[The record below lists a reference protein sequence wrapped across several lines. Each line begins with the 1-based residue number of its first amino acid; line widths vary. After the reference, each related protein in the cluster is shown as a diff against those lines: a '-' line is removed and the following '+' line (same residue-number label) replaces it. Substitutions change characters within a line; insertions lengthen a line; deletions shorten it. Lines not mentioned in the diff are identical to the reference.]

1 MPNKRRPPHE
11 QGDDLFSGLTGDP
24 AEFIGFGLAGLSWP
38 PQGRFPVNHAMAHV
52 RDVVGVDLE
61 HSDAPLLIAGYSA
74 IASLVELVARWRQS
88 RGDRSGSVRLLLGA
102 EPFPSSRANFGSA
115 QEEFTE
121 EIREY
126 WLERSV
132 SVRLSAKVIR
142 VIQELDTGSL
152 LVRTMPGPA
161 PLHAK
166 IYVGDNAGTIGSSNY
181 TENGMARQLEANA
194 RFEKTSEK
202 ERYTELATV
211 ADNFWSQGMP
221 WGEEFR
227 QLLLDLLQVV
237 GWQEALARACAE
249 LLEGDWARHVL
260 VHQEQRDRL
269 WPAQRAGIA
278 QALWVVENL
287 GSVLVADATGSGKTR
302 MGAHLVA
309 AVRDRLIDTG
319 RLRRDRDLT
328 TLVCPPAVR
337 DTWQNE
343 ALISGVTIMPVSH
356 GLLSRPD
363 PAGTRIE
370 TGHVARAQVLAI
382 DEAHNFLSQG
392 SNRTRQVQDSI
403 ADHVL
408 LFTATPISRGARDL
422 LTLVG
427 LLGADNF
434 DDDTLAILDQLDYT
448 FQTSDLTG
456 EQRDRLRREIQRF
469 TVRRTKLAFNELVTR
484 DEAAYQHQETGRI
497 CRYPVHEPHAYGT
510 GETRQDEHIAERIRG
525 AATGLRGIVQL
536 GRRIRVPD
544 TLKGEVTDSQ
554 WLDGRLKGAKAL
566 AGHHVL
572 AAMRSSR
579 AALVE
584 HLAGRDHGGT

>member
-1 MPNKRRPPHE
+1 MPRKRNLPDW
-11 QGDDLFSGLTGDP
+11 QGDDLFSGISGDL
-24 AEFIGFGLAGLSWP
+24 AEFIPVELSGLLWP
-38 PQGRFPVNHAMAHV
+38 PQDRFPVNHPQTHVHV
-52 RDVVGVDLE
+52 RDIVAVDLQS
-61 HSDAPLLIAGYSA
+61 SDAPLLIAGYSA
-74 IASLVELVARWRQS
+74 IASLVELVARWRQE
-88 RGDRSGSVRLLLGA
+88 RGDRAGNVRLLLGS
-102 EPFPSSRANFGSA
+102 EPFRSSRTYFGA
-115 QEEFTE
+115 AREEFTE

-152 LVRTMPGPA
+152 KVKTIPGPA

-166 IYVGDNAGTIGSSNY
+166 IYVGYNAATVGSSNY
-181 TENGMARQLEANA
+181 TDNGMARQLEANA
-194 RFEKTSEK
+194 RFQKATEK

-211 ADNFWSQGMP
+211 AENLWSQGMP
-221 WGEEFR
+221 WDDEFR

-260 VHQEQRDRL
+260 GQQEHSAQL
-269 WPAQRAGIA
+269 WPAQRTGIA

-309 AVRDRLIDTG
+309 AVRNRLMDTG

-328 TLVCPPAVR
+328 TLVCPPAVL
-337 DTWQNE
+337 DTWQYE
-343 ALISGVTIMPVSH
+343 ALVSGVTIMPVSH
-356 GLLSRPD
+356 GLLSLPD
-363 PAGTRIE
+363 LGGLRIE
-370 TGHVARAQVLAI
+370 AGHVARAQVLAI
-382 DEAHNFLSQG
+382 DEAHNFLSQD

-434 DDDTLAILDQLDYT
+434 DDDTLAVLDQLDYT

-456 EQRDRLRREIQRF
+456 EQRDRLRHEISASPYAGRSWRS
-469 TVRRTKLAFNELVTR
+469 TSLSPETKPP
-484 DEAAYQHQETGRI
+484 TGTKK
-497 CRYPVHEPHAYGT
+497 PG
-510 GETRQDEHIAERIRG
+510 GS
-525 AATGLRGIVQL
+525 AATPCTSRMPTGPE
-536 GRRIRVPD
+536 RRARMSASRSGSVKPPPASGASSSSG
-544 TLKGEVTDSQ
+544 GESECLT
-554 WLDGRLKGAKAL
+554 
-566 AGHHVL
+566 
-572 AAMRSSR
+572 RSR
-579 AALVE
+579 E
-584 HLAGRDHGGT
+584 R